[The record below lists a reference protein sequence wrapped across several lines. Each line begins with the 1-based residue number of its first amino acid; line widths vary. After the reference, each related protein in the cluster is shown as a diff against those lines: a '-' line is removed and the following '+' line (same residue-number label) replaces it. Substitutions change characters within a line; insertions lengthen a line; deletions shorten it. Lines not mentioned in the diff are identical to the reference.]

1 MRNAFSLQQK
11 ETVLVAFWISQLREL
26 KNLGPWKLMEN
37 FLILVL
43 HSWKEHDIVT
53 ENDTSHVTLLLLWLC
68 FLSIW
73 ADAIPLS
80 TL

>member
-1 MRNAFSLQQK
+1 MITNLAGFPHFFFPF
-11 ETVLVAFWISQLREL
+11 EAEL
-26 KNLGPWKLMEN
+26 ASGTAVDLLSGRTK
-37 FLILVL
+37 IC
-43 HSWKEHDIVT
+43 WKEHDIVA

-73 ADAIPLS
+73 AHAVPLS